1 MSELEVNFAGV
12 NLKNP
17 FIVSSSE
24 LTNTLERVKLSEKYG
39 ASAVSTKLCFLK
51 VPFFARPYHIV
62 EHRAGFFSPSGD
74 RLSIEQAQIL
84 IDGIK
89 KETNLVVIANM
100 MGPGDDLNGW
110 GTLAKK
116 LEDAGADMIEMN
128 MSCPNIGLMAK
139 QLHLKSAPEL
149 GASLGQNPDLAREVT
164 RATVEAVNIP
174 VIAKMTPEANT
185 PLVAQECA
193 KGGAAA
199 VSAIN
204 CPMSL
209 PSVDIY
215 HDGRP
220 IYPGTKNQSFAGL
233 CGPWI
238 RPLAYRHVAQIRMQ
252 SPLLPIAGGG
262 GLTNWRHVVEMI
274 MYGSTVVTFCTAI
287 YLKGF
292 EILPEIEKNLL
303 KYMKEMGFS
312 SLEDFRGKALKY
324 IVTPDKVEYIDNV
337 IPQIDEEK
345 CNGCGICTRI
355 GHCPVIT
362 LNEKK
367 KIAEV
372 SKPELCYGCGVCY
385 WLCPRKAISMV
396 NAKTKE
402 KIELPN
408 F

>member
-1 MSELEVNFAGV
+1 MPELEVNFAGLK
-12 NLKNP
+12 LKNP
-17 FIVSSSE
+17 FIVASSE

-51 VPFFARPYHIV
+51 VPFFAKPYHIV
-62 EHRAGFFSPSGD
+62 EHNAGFFSPSGD
-74 RLSIEQAQIL
+74 RLSVEQAQIL
-84 IDGIK
+84 IDSIK
-89 KETNLVVIANM
+89 KETNLAVIANM

-110 GTLAKK
+110 GALAKK

-139 QLHLKSAPEL
+139 QLNLKSAPEL

-174 VIAKMTPEANT
+174 VMAKMTPEANT
-185 PLVAQECA
+185 SIVAQECA

-220 IYPGTKNQSFAGL
+220 IYPNTKNQSFAGL

-238 RPLAYRHVAQIRMQ
+238 RPLAYRHIAQIRMR
-252 SPLLPIAGGG
+252 SPNLPIAGGG

-274 MYGSTVVTFCTAI
+274 MYGATVTTFCTAI

-292 EILPEIEKNLL
+292 EILPQIEKNLL
-303 KYMKEMGFS
+303 KYMELMGFS
-312 SLEDFRGKALKY
+312 ILEDFRGKSLKY

-355 GHCPVIT
+355 GHCPVLT
-362 LNEKK
+362 LTEDKK
-367 KIAEV
+367 AKV
-372 SKPELCYGCGVCY
+372 SKPEHCYGCGVCY

-396 NAKTKE
+396 NAETKE
-402 KIELPN
+402 EIELPG